1 MSKIGL
7 FYGSDTGNTETIV
20 EKIVN
25 IIGEEIVDQHDM
37 ATITEI
43 NKFSDYENIIIGVS
57 TWYDG
62 ELQSDWDY
70 FFEKFK
76 TIDFSGKTVAIFG
89 LGDQYGYGE
98 WFVDGIGI
106 LGNEVLKNGG
116 NLVGAWSTE
125 GYNFDESVALFE
137 HEGQDY
143 FMGLA
148 LDEDNES
155 ELSDERI
162 QIWLNDILEEF
173 GYEVEQNEA

>member
-1 MSKIGL
+1 MNKIGL
-7 FYGSDTGNTETIV
+7 FYGSDTGNTETV
-20 EKIVN
+20 VQKI
-25 IIGEEIVDQHDM
+25 IDLIGEEFFDQHDM
-37 ATITEI
+37 ATVNEI
-43 NKFSDYENIIIGVS
+43 EKFAEYEHIILGVP

-76 TIDFSGKTVAIFG
+76 TIDFTGKKVAIFG

-106 LGNEVLKNGG
+106 LGNEVMQNGG
-116 NLVGAWSTE
+116 ELVGAWPAAD
-125 GYNFDESVALFE
+125 YHFHESVALFE
-137 HEGQDY
+137 HEGETY

-155 ELSDERI
+155 ELTDQRLQE
-162 QIWLNDILEEF
+162 WLTDIFEEFDIELEEKA
-173 GYEVEQNEA
+173 N